1 MKFCLFIC
9 ISKIVTQPNS
19 KIQGRFYP
27 LKHEEWLKACRELT
41 PAQRDVLYY
50 IRTIDPYNQ
59 GIDIN
64 AAEVAR
70 QLSAPERIVH
80 RQTVSRA
87 LKELDAKGFI
97 DLELLQ
103 VRTKVKPKG
112 LWCNDTPEFIEDTDG
127 VMMHP
132 RCDDAPMVC
141 EDTDG
146 VMTHPR
152 CDDAPSAIA
161 THRARSPRTTV
172 DHDAPSAIAT
182 HRDRSPRT
190 TVDRDAPCVIAT
202 HHATAESLV
211 ESESY
216 DSKINKTYLDF
227 IKTLSEG
234 ERESF
239 LNFANKKASEL
250 PKPPTLSSK
259 WIEVHFEELRLHWQ
273 QQNSTNEPKFGS
285 ATNSTNVHDFESW
298 DASTHEGQYHTL
310 MNLGLIKFCENATS
324 SAWYEWAKDKHP
336 ERFIEVPD

>member
-1 MKFCLFIC
+1 VKFCLFIC
-9 ISKIVTQPNS
+9 ISKTVTQPNS

-112 LWCNDTPEFIEDTDG
+112 LWCNDTAEFIEDTNG

-141 EDTDG
+141 EDTNG

-161 THRARSPRTTV
+161 THHSGSPRTTM
-172 DHDAPSAIAT
+172 DHDAPCA
-182 HRDRSPRT
+182 
-190 TVDRDAPCVIAT
+190 IAT
-202 HHATAESLV
+202 HHAEAESLV
-211 ESESY
+211 EREFQNP
-216 DSKINKTYLDF
+216 KINKNYLDF
-227 IKTLSEG
+227 IKTLSED
-234 ERESF
+234 ERANF
-239 LNFANKKASEL
+239 LE
-250 PKPPTLSSK
+250 
-259 WIEVHFEELRLHWQ
+259 
-273 QQNSTNEPKFGS
+273 
-285 ATNSTNVHDFESW
+285 
-298 DASTHEGQYHTL
+298 
-310 MNLGLIKFCENATS
+310 FCEEKTKNLSQPVNDIEAWLAHKNKAGRNRWEVYYEKYLASIQVQAKKTETKNARDEFRRELEERQRQAQR
-324 SAWYEWAKDKHP
+324 AWEESQRQNLAENTGGDT
-336 ERFIEVPD
+336 

>member
-19 KIQGRFYP
+19 KIQGLFYP
-27 LKHEEWLKACRELT
+27 LQHEEWLKACRELT

-112 LWCNDTPEFIEDTDG
+112 LWCND
-127 VMMHP
+127 
-132 RCDDAPMVC
+132 APKVC

-146 VMTHPR
+146 VMTYPR

-161 THRARSPRTTV
+161 THHAGSPRTTM
-172 DHDAPSAIAT
+172 DHDAPCA
-182 HRDRSPRT
+182 
-190 TVDRDAPCVIAT
+190 IAT
-202 HHATAESLV
+202 HHAEAESLV
-211 ESESY
+211 EREFQN
-216 DSKINKTYLDF
+216 SKINKTYLDF
-227 IKTLSEG
+227 IKTLSEE
-234 ERESF
+234 ERA
-239 LNFANKKASEL
+239 NF
-250 PKPPTLSSK
+250 
-259 WIEVHFEELRLHWQ
+259 W
-273 QQNSTNEPKFGS
+273 
-285 ATNSTNVHDFESW
+285 
-298 DASTHEGQYHTL
+298 
-310 MNLGLIKFCENATS
+310 KFCEEKTKNLSQPVNDIEAWLAHKNKAGKNRWEVYYEKYLASKQVQAKKTETKNARDEFRRELEERQRQAQR
-324 SAWYEWAKDKHP
+324 AWEESQSQNLA
-336 ERFIEVPD
+336 ENTGGST

>member
-112 LWCNDTPEFIEDTDG
+112 LWCNDTPEIIEDTDG

-146 VMTHPR
+146 VMMYPR

-161 THRARSPRTTV
+161 THHAGSPRTTM
-172 DHDAPSAIAT
+172 DHDAPCA
-182 HRDRSPRT
+182 
-190 TVDRDAPCVIAT
+190 IAT
-202 HHATAESLV
+202 HHAEAESLV
-211 ESESY
+211 EREFQNP
-216 DSKINKTYLDF
+216 KINKNYLDL
-227 IKTLSEG
+227 IKTLSED
-234 ERESF
+234 ERANF
-239 LNFANKKASEL
+239 LE
-250 PKPPTLSSK
+250 
-259 WIEVHFEELRLHWQ
+259 
-273 QQNSTNEPKFGS
+273 
-285 ATNSTNVHDFESW
+285 
-298 DASTHEGQYHTL
+298 
-310 MNLGLIKFCENATS
+310 FCEEKTKNLSQPVNDIEAWLAHKNKAGRNRWEVYYEKYLASKQVQAKKTETKNARDEFRRELEERQRQAQR
-324 SAWYEWAKDKHP
+324 AWEESQNQNLTDNTGGAT
-336 ERFIEVPD
+336 

>member
-97 DLELLQ
+97 ELELLQ

-146 VMTHPR
+146 VMTHHR

-161 THRARSPRTTV
+161 THHAGSPRTTM
-172 DHDAPSAIAT
+172 DHDAPCA
-182 HRDRSPRT
+182 
-190 TVDRDAPCVIAT
+190 IAT
-202 HHATAESLV
+202 HHAEAESLV
-211 ESESY
+211 ERGLQNP
-216 DSKINKTYLDF
+216 KINKNYLDF
-227 IKTLSEG
+227 IKTLSED
-234 ERESF
+234 ERANF
-239 LNFANKKASEL
+239 LE
-250 PKPPTLSSK
+250 
-259 WIEVHFEELRLHWQ
+259 
-273 QQNSTNEPKFGS
+273 
-285 ATNSTNVHDFESW
+285 
-298 DASTHEGQYHTL
+298 
-310 MNLGLIKFCENATS
+310 FCEEKTKNLSQPVNDIEAWLAHKNKAGRNRWEVYYEKYLASKQVQAKKTETINARD
-324 SAWYEWAKDKHP
+324 EF
-336 ERFIEVPD
+336 RR

>member
-1 MKFCLFIC
+1 M
-9 ISKIVTQPNS
+9 TQPNS

-146 VMTHPR
+146 VIMHPR
-152 CDDAPSAIA
+152 CNDAPSAIA
-161 THRARSPRTTV
+161 THHAGSPRTTM
-172 DHDAPSAIAT
+172 
-182 HRDRSPRT
+182 
-190 TVDRDAPCVIAT
+190 DRDAPCAIAT
-202 HHATAESLV
+202 HHAEAESLV
-211 ESESY
+211 EREFQNP
-216 DSKINKTYLDF
+216 KINKNYLDL
-227 IKTLSEG
+227 IKTLSED
-234 ERESF
+234 ERANF
-239 LNFANKKASEL
+239 LE
-250 PKPPTLSSK
+250 
-259 WIEVHFEELRLHWQ
+259 
-273 QQNSTNEPKFGS
+273 
-285 ATNSTNVHDFESW
+285 
-298 DASTHEGQYHTL
+298 
-310 MNLGLIKFCENATS
+310 FCEEKTKNLSQPVNDIEAWLAHKNKAGRNRWEVYYEKYLASKQVQAKKTETKNA
-324 SAWYEWAKDKHP
+324 
-336 ERFIEVPD
+336 R

>member
-1 MKFCLFIC
+1 M
-9 ISKIVTQPNS
+9 
-19 KIQGRFYP
+19 
-27 LKHEEWLKACRELT
+27 KACRELT

-132 RCDDAPMVC
+132 RCDDAPKVY
-141 EDTDG
+141 EDTQG

-152 CDDAPSAIA
+152 CDDAPPWIATHHPGSPRTTMDHDAPCAIA
-161 THRARSPRTTV
+161 THHV
-172 DHDAPSAIAT
+172 E
-182 HRDRSPRT
+182 
-190 TVDRDAPCVIAT
+190 
-202 HHATAESLV
+202 AESLV
-211 ESESY
+211 ERGLQNP
-216 DSKINKTYLDF
+216 KINKNYLDF
-227 IKTLSEG
+227 IKTLSED
-234 ERESF
+234 ERANFLEFSEEKTKNLSQPVNDIEAWLAHKSKAGRNRWEVYYEKYLASKQVQAKKTETKNARDEFRRELEERQRQAQRAWEES
-239 LNFANKKASEL
+239 
-250 PKPPTLSSK
+250 
-259 WIEVHFEELRLHWQ
+259 
-273 QQNSTNEPKFGS
+273 QNQNLTKNTGG
-285 ATNSTNVHDFESW
+285 AT
-298 DASTHEGQYHTL
+298 
-310 MNLGLIKFCENATS
+310 
-324 SAWYEWAKDKHP
+324 
-336 ERFIEVPD
+336 

>member
-27 LKHEEWLKACRELT
+27 LQHEEWLKACRELT
-41 PAQRDVLYY
+41 PAQRDILYY

-70 QLSAPERIVH
+70 KLSAPERIVH

-112 LWCNDTPEFIEDTDG
+112 LWCNDTPEFLEDTDG
-127 VMMHP
+127 VMTHP
-132 RCDDAPMVC
+132 RCDDAPKVC

-161 THRARSPRTTV
+161 THHAGSPHTTM
-172 DHDAPSAIAT
+172 DHDAPCA
-182 HRDRSPRT
+182 
-190 TVDRDAPCVIAT
+190 IAT
-202 HHATAESLV
+202 HHAEAESLV
-211 ESESY
+211 EKGLQNP
-216 DSKINKTYLDF
+216 KINKNYLDF
-227 IKTLSEG
+227 IKTLSED
-234 ERESF
+234 ERA
-239 LNFANKKASEL
+239 NF
-250 PKPPTLSSK
+250 
-259 WIEVHFEELRLHWQ
+259 W
-273 QQNSTNEPKFGS
+273 
-285 ATNSTNVHDFESW
+285 
-298 DASTHEGQYHTL
+298 
-310 MNLGLIKFCENATS
+310 KFCEEKTKNLSQPVNDIEAWLAHKNKAGRNRWEVYYEKYLASKQVQAKKTETKNARDEFRREIEERQRQAQR
-324 SAWYEWAKDKHP
+324 AWEESQRQNLALDTGGAT
-336 ERFIEVPD
+336 

>member
-9 ISKIVTQPNS
+9 IRKIVTQPNS

-27 LKHEEWLKACRELT
+27 LKHEEWLKTCRELT

-146 VMTHPR
+146 VMMHPR

-161 THRARSPRTTV
+161 THHAGSPRTMM
-172 DHDAPSAIAT
+172 DHDAPCA
-182 HRDRSPRT
+182 
-190 TVDRDAPCVIAT
+190 IAT
-202 HHATAESLV
+202 HHAEAESLV
-211 ESESY
+211 
-216 DSKINKTYLDF
+216 DRGLQNPKINKNYLDF
-227 IKTLSEG
+227 IKTLSED
-234 ERESF
+234 ERANF
-239 LNFANKKASEL
+239 LE
-250 PKPPTLSSK
+250 
-259 WIEVHFEELRLHWQ
+259 
-273 QQNSTNEPKFGS
+273 
-285 ATNSTNVHDFESW
+285 
-298 DASTHEGQYHTL
+298 
-310 MNLGLIKFCENATS
+310 FCEEKTKNLSQPVNDIEAWLAHKNKAGRNRWEVYYEKYLASKQVQAKKTETKNARDEFRRELEERQRQAQR
-324 SAWYEWAKDKHP
+324 AWEESQNQNLTDNTGGLT
-336 ERFIEVPD
+336 

>member
-1 MKFCLFIC
+1 M
-9 ISKIVTQPNS
+9 TQPNS

-112 LWCNDTPEFIEDTDG
+112 LWCNNTPEFLEDTDG

-161 THRARSPRTTV
+161 THHSGSPRTTM
-172 DHDAPSAIAT
+172 DHDAPCA
-182 HRDRSPRT
+182 
-190 TVDRDAPCVIAT
+190 IAT
-202 HHATAESLV
+202 HHAEAESLV
-211 ESESY
+211 EREIQNP
-216 DSKINKTYLDF
+216 KINKNYLDF
-227 IKTLSEG
+227 IKTLSEDEG
-234 ERESF
+234 ANF
-239 LNFANKKASEL
+239 LE
-250 PKPPTLSSK
+250 
-259 WIEVHFEELRLHWQ
+259 
-273 QQNSTNEPKFGS
+273 
-285 ATNSTNVHDFESW
+285 
-298 DASTHEGQYHTL
+298 
-310 MNLGLIKFCENATS
+310 FCEEKTKNLSQPVNDIEAWLAHKNKAGRNRWEVYYEKYLASKQVQAKKTETKNARDEFRRELEERQRQAQR
-324 SAWYEWAKDKHP
+324 AWEESQRQNLAENTGGDT
-336 ERFIEVPD
+336 